1 MCIEQRGK
9 CYTAGITPT
18 PSPQSGGGISN
29 DLLKFNTPRLSRL
42 DFLHAP
48 PPTSIMSSTLRPSAP
63 LLARASTQIP
73 TIKTTSLA
81 GLQSTLFNICT
92 IINDPIATVHNLNAV
107 DCANWKVS
115 KHCLFVFGVHWSV
128 YLAYYLLPHENPPK
142 KTWKAKQEG
151 SSTSPRGRFTRKAS
165 GEFKRVLFQ
174 KCKAGWQAL
183 RRNTS
188 MFSLSH
194 DGNMNCRV
202 WNTSLKSTKRTWG
215 AGNFALQLNKFLYA
229 TAKLNLIWF
238 PRQPEKLI

>member
-18 PSPQSGGGISN
+18 LSPQSGGGISN

-48 PPTSIMSSTLRPSAP
+48 PPHFHYVFDTQTIAP

-81 GLQSTLFNICT
+81 GLQSNLFNICT

-128 YLAYYLLPHENPPK
+128 YLAYYLLPHENPPQK
-142 KTWKAKQEG
+142 NVESKARRLLYVPEG
-151 SSTSPRGRFTRKAS
+151 PVHTKGERRVQKSSLPKVQSRMAGAEAKHFNVLAQSWRQYELQGVEHLSEVNETHLRSRKFCSPVEQIPVRHS
-165 GEFKRVLFQ
+165 
-174 KCKAGWQAL
+174 
-183 RRNTS
+183 
-188 MFSLSH
+188 
-194 DGNMNCRV
+194 
-202 WNTSLKSTKRTWG
+202 
-215 AGNFALQLNKFLYA
+215 
-229 TAKLNLIWF
+229 
-238 PRQPEKLI
+238 

>member
-63 LLARASTQIP
+63 LLARASSQIP

-107 DCANWKVS
+107 DCAKWKVS

-128 YLAYYLLPHENPPK
+128 YLADYLLPHEKKKKNVESKARRLLYVPEGPVHTKGERRVQKSSLPK
-142 KTWKAKQEG
+142 VQSRMAGAEAKHFNVLAQSWRQYELQG
-151 SSTSPRGRFTRKAS
+151 VEHLSEVNEMHLRSRKFCSPVEQIPVCHS
-165 GEFKRVLFQ
+165 
-174 KCKAGWQAL
+174 
-183 RRNTS
+183 
-188 MFSLSH
+188 
-194 DGNMNCRV
+194 
-202 WNTSLKSTKRTWG
+202 
-215 AGNFALQLNKFLYA
+215 
-229 TAKLNLIWF
+229 
-238 PRQPEKLI
+238 